1 MWRRHYEP
9 GKEEAVE
16 AGGLENRYGCRIS
29 RAQSRRIG
37 FDRDQ
42 AALERSRKK
51 GARSAPTEPDRAGRA
66 SRLEPVA
73 SGEDRGRGPECV
85 AGPAGPGE
93 FCFGSDEKRPRTR
106 NCIIPSCAEGATRAQ
121 RWKLTNPARED
132 SIAISGR

>member
-1 MWRRHYEP
+1 MWRRHCEP

-16 AGGLENRYGCRIS
+16 AGWLENRYGCRIS

-37 FDRDQ
+37 SDRDQ

-51 GARSAPTEPDRAGRA
+51 GARSAPTESDRAGGA

-73 SGEDRGRGPECV
+73 SGEDRGRGPQRI

-93 FCFGSDEKRPRTR
+93 LCFRSDEERSRTR
-106 NCIIPSCAEGATRAQ
+106 NCIIPSCAEER
-121 RWKLTNPARED
+121 PAL
-132 SIAISGR
+132 SGD